1 MNREIVHSKSFS
13 FQLSEQTAVGSFPDG
28 FDSNYETE
36 NAEVVKSTQL
46 MSQIS
51 IEAPTVEPT
60 TSFAQQQQEPLQ
72 QNSSSNAL
80 SELLGLELHAPPE
93 QDMFSTGMFQQQF
106 PEQHKTGMLQQPFHE
121 NFGNSTY
128 GAPTSNVPGF
138 FNFLIYVN
146 ISDSFFVEE

>member
-1 MNREIVHSKSFS
+1 
-13 FQLSEQTAVGSFPDG
+13 
-28 FDSNYETE
+28 
-36 NAEVVKSTQL
+36 

-51 IEAPTVEPT
+51 IEAPTIEP

-106 PEQHKTGMLQQPFHE
+106 PEQHSTGMLQQPFHE

-128 GAPTSNVPGF
+128 GAPTSNVPGY
-138 FNFLIYVN
+138 FNSLIYVI